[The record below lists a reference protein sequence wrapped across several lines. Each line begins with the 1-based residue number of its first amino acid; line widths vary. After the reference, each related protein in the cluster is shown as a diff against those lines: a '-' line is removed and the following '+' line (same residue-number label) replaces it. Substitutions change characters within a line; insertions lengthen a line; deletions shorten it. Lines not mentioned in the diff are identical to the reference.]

1 VKTTAKIELFESGI
15 VVFDPVALNDF
26 VISNA
31 IQSHDLFDF
40 FLNNEKVGRSAVESG
55 VIVPIYQVP
64 QTEYSF
70 FLKGVGNDSSFKGA
84 KEVLCCSDIP
94 LKVVSDLVV
103 VADLNALMDWD
114 EVFFMNYRA
123 VCADGLGNN
132 DYLDVVS
139 GFYALSIK
147 GFKGLNYPFVSL
159 GYELAFNPVG
169 SLPSL
174 SIAATSEDWGFSI
187 V

>member
-1 VKTTAKIELFESGI
+1 MKTTAKIELFESGI

-31 IQSHDLFDF
+31 IQSHDLFEF

-55 VIVPIYQVP
+55 VVVPIYQVP
-64 QTEYSF
+64 ETEYSF
-70 FLKGVGNDSSFKGA
+70 FLKGAGNDSGFNGA
-84 KEVLCCSDIP
+84 IEVFCYSDIP

-132 DYLDVVS
+132 YYLDVVS

-159 GYELAFNPVG
+159 GYELEFKPVE

-174 SIAATSEDWGFSI
+174 PLAATTEDWDFSI